1 MYDDLLKKNIE
12 LHLNFPPPS
21 GDLSHPLM
29 WMMPTAHI
37 GLKTK

>member
-12 LHLNFPPPS
+12 LHLNFPPS